1 MAFFDSF
8 TDSIKQ
14 KWLQFFQVNR
24 DWITL
29 QMAIESVYTPDGGK
43 RPSSFLILGVVNAL
57 EPKLAQLM
65 FPFAKL
71 NPDADTLIE
80 VLGLHFDPDITL
92 GNRLSPTQEP
102 AMYSRVSQEVTED
115 ISEYQPSARA
125 DFSVVE
131 EEIVVQEFT
140 IDVTEQQWEEED
152 SLGSENAFDTISL
165 SEESIA
171 HEFPPAWEEEDSLG
185 SENAFDTI
193 SLSEESI
200 AHEFEPA
207 SDLETADELSGMS
220 FESISLI
227 EDNENLALEDLN
239 LSDENGF
246 DDLNQP
252 DESEFRDV
260 ISDVW
265 GDDTSL
271 LQEGEENNSLLGE
284 ELPSEVFD
292 ESEMARLFPNN

>member
-29 QMAIESVYTPDGGK
+29 QMAVESVYTPDGGK
-43 RPSSFLILGVVNAL
+43 RPSSYLILGVVNAL

-71 NPDADTLIE
+71 NPDADTLID
-80 VLGLHFDPDITL
+80 VLGLHFDPDIVL

-102 AMYSRVSQEVTED
+102 KMYSHASQEVTED
-115 ISEYQPSARA
+115 ISEDQPSAVD

-131 EEIVVQEFT
+131 EKNSVQELT
-140 IDVTEQQWEEED
+140 MDVSEHQWQEED
-152 SLGSENAFDTISL
+152 SLVSEDAFDSISL
-165 SEESIA
+165 SEENITD
-171 HEFPPAWEEEDSLG
+171 EFPSAL
-185 SENAFDTI
+185 
-193 SLSEESI
+193 
-200 AHEFEPA
+200 
-207 SDLETADELSGMS
+207 DLETEKDFSGMS
-220 FESISLI
+220 FENVNLTA
-227 EDNENLALEDLN
+227 DNEHQALDDFN

-265 GDDTSL
+265 GDDSSL
-271 LQEGEENNSLLGE
+271 LEEGEENNNLLGE

>member
-14 KWLQFFQVNR
+14 KWLQFFQINR
-24 DWITL
+24 DWIIL

-43 RPSSFLILGVVNAL
+43 RPSSYLILGVVNAL

-80 VLGLHFDPDITL
+80 VLGLHFDPDIVL
-92 GNRLSPTQEP
+92 GNRLSPMQEP
-102 AMYSRVSQEVTED
+102 EIDEYISEVTED
-115 ISEYQPSARA
+115 ISEDQPSVNVDFALNPEA
-125 DFSVVE
+125 DAVQSFTVDVNEEWGESDSKETENGLDTFS
-131 EEIVVQEFT
+131 
-140 IDVTEQQWEEED
+140 
-152 SLGSENAFDTISL
+152 LA
-165 SEESIA
+165 EESNLEKVD
-171 HEFPPAWEEEDSLG
+171 EFS
-185 SENAFDTI
+185 S
-193 SLSEESI
+193 
-200 AHEFEPA
+200 
-207 SDLETADELSGMS
+207 MS
-220 FESISLI
+220 FESISLT
-227 EDNENLALEDLN
+227 EDSPVPTLGDFN
-239 LSDENGF
+239 LSDENGL

-252 DESEFRDV
+252 DDSEFRDV

-265 GDDTSL
+265 GDDPVT
-271 LQEGEENNSLLGE
+271 QEGE

>member
-29 QMAIESVYTPDGGK
+29 QMAVESVYTPDGGK
-43 RPSSFLILGVVNAL
+43 RPSSYLILGVVNAL

-71 NPDADTLIE
+71 NPDADTLID
-80 VLGLHFDPDITL
+80 VLGLHFDPDIVL
-92 GNRLSPTQEP
+92 GNRLSPTQE
-102 AMYSRVSQEVTED
+102 AKIYSHASQEVTEN
-115 ISEYQPSARA
+115 ISEDQPSAV
-125 DFSVVE
+125 DNFSVVE
-131 EEIVVQEFT
+131 EKNSVQELT
-140 IDVTEQQWEEED
+140 MDVREHQWQEED
-152 SLGSENAFDTISL
+152 SLASKDAFDSISL
-165 SEESIA
+165 SEENITD
-171 HEFPPAWEEEDSLG
+171 EFKSAP
-185 SENAFDTI
+185 
-193 SLSEESI
+193 
-200 AHEFEPA
+200 
-207 SDLETADELSGMS
+207 DLETEKDFSGMS
-220 FESISLI
+220 FETVNLTA
-227 EDNENLALEDLN
+227 DNEHQAIDDFN
-239 LSDENGF
+239 LSDENGL

-265 GDDTSL
+265 GDDSSL
-271 LQEGEENNSLLGE
+271 LEEGEENNNLLGE

-292 ESEMARLFPNN
+292 ESEMARLFPNNINQ